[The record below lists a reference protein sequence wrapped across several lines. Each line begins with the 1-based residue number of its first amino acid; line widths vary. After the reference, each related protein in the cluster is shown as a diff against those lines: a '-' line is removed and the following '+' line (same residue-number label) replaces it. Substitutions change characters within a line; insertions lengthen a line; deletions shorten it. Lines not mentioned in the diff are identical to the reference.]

1 MSHHPQIRG
10 CGDVRVVIMSA
21 TRLETDVLMAESIL
35 VTVLGGFAARID
47 VAILPAASQ
56 ESMAARQHRGFVVE
70 NAVGPDVGPGA
81 LDHRWAC
88 EGRLGN
94 RGCKRGWGNALGYRV
109 GLQDPRHDPRLSPWR
124 CASVSNSRA
133 AG

>member
-1 MSHHPQIRG
+1 
-10 CGDVRVVIMSA
+10 
-21 TRLETDVLMAESIL
+21 MAESTL

-81 LDHRWAC
+81 LDIDGLAKVDRVIVAANGVGGTLSGIMSVCKIRAMTRDYRHGAAHVC
-88 EGRLGN
+88 PTAGRLGKASEKN
-94 RGCKRGWGNALGYRV
+94 C
-109 GLQDPRHDPRLSPWR
+109 RLSIR
-124 CASVSNSRA
+124 
-133 AG
+133 